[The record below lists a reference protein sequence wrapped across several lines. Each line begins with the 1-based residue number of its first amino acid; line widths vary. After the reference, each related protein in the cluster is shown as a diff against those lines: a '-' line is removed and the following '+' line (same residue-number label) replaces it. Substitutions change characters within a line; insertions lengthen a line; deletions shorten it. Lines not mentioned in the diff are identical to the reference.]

1 MENRTKVLFVG
12 EAMLELVNI
21 SQNMLAKSY
30 AGDVYNTSV
39 YMKRAYP
46 KLSASFLSAVGQDL
60 VSQEFVQ
67 KAKDE
72 QVNTQAIGVS
82 ERHHLGTYMVV
93 NDDTGERSFIY
104 WRSDSAAKSMM
115 STLSSEQNAF
125 IQTEFGQQSVVFFS
139 GITIAILHPSERE
152 QFWELLERLQQ
163 AGALIVF
170 DPNYRP
176 ALWESSSLAKQTIE
190 KAFALSDWL
199 MPGVDDFKALYGM
212 TTVDECLDFCQ
223 QFNFNELVLKQG
235 EKSVHVVNGDGHS
248 EFDIIKSNNVVDTTS
263 AGDAFNGIYLGARL
277 ENASPKIATKLANY
291 AASKVIETPGAIM
304 PLALF
309 EQYWANKPN

>member
-1 MENRTKVLFVG
+1 MENKTKVLFVG
-12 EAMLELVNI
+12 EAMLELVNT
-21 SQNMLAKSY
+21 SENMLAKSY

-46 KLSASFLSAVGQDL
+46 NLNASFLSAVGQDL

-72 QVNTQAIGVS
+72 KVNTQAIGIS

-93 NDDTGERSFIY
+93 NDHTGERSFIY

-115 STLSSEQNAF
+115 STLSSEQNAYV
-125 IQTEFGQQSVVFFS
+125 QNEFGQHGVIFFS
-139 GITIAILHPSERE
+139 GITIAIMHPSERE
-152 QFWELLERLQQ
+152 QFWELLQRLQQ
-163 AGALIVF
+163 AGALVVF

-176 ALWESSSLAKQTIE
+176 ALWENSELAKQETE

-199 MPGVDDFKALYGM
+199 MPGVDDFKSLYGM
-212 TTVDECLDFCQ
+212 TSVDECLEFCQ
-223 QFNFNELVLKQG
+223 QFSFSELVLKQG
-235 EKSVHVVNGDGHS
+235 EKSVHVVNGDGHF
-248 EFDIIKSNNVVDTTS
+248 EFEIVKSTNVVDTTS

-277 ENASPKIATKLANY
+277 EDSTPEVATKLANY

-304 PLALF
+304 PSELF
-309 EQYWANKPN
+309 AKHWANKPN

>member
-1 MENRTKVLFVG
+1 MENKTKVLFVG
-12 EAMLELVNI
+12 EAMLELVKT
-21 SQNMLAKSY
+21 SANMLAKSY

-46 KLSASFLSAVGQDL
+46 ALSASFLSAVGQDL
-60 VSQEFVQ
+60 ISQEFVQ

-72 QVNTQAIGVS
+72 KVNTQIIGVS
-82 ERHHLGTYMVV
+82 QQHHLGTYMVV

-115 STLSSEQNAF
+115 STLSSEQKAF
-125 IQTEFGQQSVVFFS
+125 IQAEFGQQSVVFFS
-139 GITIAILHPSERE
+139 GITIAILHPSERK
-152 QFWELLERLQQ
+152 QFWDLLDQLQQ

-176 ALWESSSLAKQTIE
+176 ALWENPSIAKQEIE

-199 MPGVDDFKALYGM
+199 MPGVDDFKSLYGM
-212 TTVDECLDFCQ
+212 TTVNECIDFCQ
-223 QFNFNELVLKQG
+223 QFNFTELVLKQG
-235 EKSVHVVNGDGHS
+235 EKSVHVVNSNGHF
-248 EFDIIKSNNVVDTTS
+248 EFAIVKSTNVVDTTS

-277 ENASPKIATKLANY
+277 ENSSPELATKLANY

-304 PLALF
+304 PSAQF
-309 EQYWANKPN
+309 AQYWANKPN